1 MELEWMAQLDLGL
14 RLLIAALLGGLVGLE
29 RERHGHSAGVGTF
42 ALVTLGACAFS
53 LVSNLVF
60 AEVSDNTRIASGV
73 VEGIGFL
80 GAGII
85 IQSRRGDVSGL
96 TTAAALW
103 ATASVGM
110 LVGYGLY
117 VLAAM
122 TTVAVLFVLVI
133 RRVGPVAETL
143 HEIKKDDESDNPRED
158 GTS

>member
-1 MELEWMAQLDLGL
+1 MELEWMEQLDLGL

-85 IQSRRGDVSGL
+85 IQSRRGDISGL

-122 TTVAVLFVLVI
+122 TTIAVLFVLVI
-133 RRVGPVAETL
+133 RRVRPIANTL
-143 HEIKKDDESDNPRED
+143 EEIKQNGENGHSDENETD
-158 GTS
+158 